1 MARWVE
7 TGAPPPAEALRAQ
20 GLSGLD
26 AGDGP
31 QAASLREVRK
41 AFRRAW
47 GFSIPCAE
55 AVAALK
61 ALDHPLLEI
70 GAGSGY
76 WTALLR
82 AAGLDVIATDVAS
95 EGEGPDGSG
104 LGRHAP
110 VEALGGP
117 QAVRAYPERDVFCS
131 WPTEGAAWALE
142 AVREIGV
149 GRAFALVGDPPGG
162 VVGTP
167 ELHAFLADHFSVEA
181 VVRLPQFPRVDDAL
195 TIHRRVR

>member
-1 MARWVE
+1 MGRWVE
-7 TGAPPPAEALRAQ
+7 TGAPPPAQALRDQ
-20 GLSGLD
+20 GLNGPD

-31 QAASLREVRK
+31 QAAALREVRK

-47 GFSIPCAE
+47 GFSIPCRE
-55 AVAALK
+55 AVEALK

-70 GAGSGY
+70 GAGTGY
-76 WTALLR
+76 WTALLS
-82 AAGLDVIATDVAS
+82 AAGLDVIATDLAS
-95 EGEGPDGSG
+95 EGEGPYGSG
-104 LGRHAP
+104 LGRYAP

-117 QAVRAYPERDVFCS
+117 QAVRAYPARDVFCS
-131 WPTEGAAWALE
+131 WPTEGGDWCLE

-167 ELHAFLADHFSVEA
+167 ELHAFLAGRFSVEA
-181 VVRLPQFPRVDDAL
+181 VVELPQFPRITDVL